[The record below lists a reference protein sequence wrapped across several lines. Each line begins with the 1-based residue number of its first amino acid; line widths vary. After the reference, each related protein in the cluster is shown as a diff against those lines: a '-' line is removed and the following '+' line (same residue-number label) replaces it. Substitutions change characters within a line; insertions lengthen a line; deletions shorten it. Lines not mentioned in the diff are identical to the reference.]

1 MQNKQLEMAVEE
13 MIYRIGYDETIAAI
27 ASIGYRKAIEQN
39 SLVKDQKLYERS
51 VSFTAVLNRNDVKT
65 VSDFLSDKS
74 NEGIAKFVLD
84 CMAIDTVFSENSP
97 TELCNL
103 VIDLL
108 KIQSGDEVCDFGCG
122 AGAFLANVLLQGKE
136 KPKVIGE
143 EVNPELADV
152 SRILL
157 SLLGANK
164 GKIETGN
171 VVDSKLVGYSKAF
184 TFPPFAIKMFTG
196 SEYRV
201 SRMCPSLTFSNRNG
215 NEWIFI
221 DRMLSGLANGGRA
234 VAFVYGRSLFSQQ
247 DKTYRDFLL
256 KKGLIESIIE
266 LPSNLLFNT
275 GIKIYAIVFSAENTH
290 VRLAN
295 AEDCVSASPRKKNIL
310 DVGKVLELLNS
321 DKITRK
327 SNKELE
333 SCENLT
339 PSILT
344 LEVKKPSNAK
354 SLREISEIIA
364 GCQYTASHFE
374 EKFTDDENGL
384 CLLTPNDIQN
394 GMIELDSLR
403 KIESDGNR
411 LDKFLLKQG
420 DVVITTKSSKVKTAV
435 VDVKPDRKII
445 AIGGIL
451 IIRPNL
457 SIINPT
463 YLKIY
468 LDSQNGQS
476 ALKKVQKGVVIMTIN
491 PKNLESLLVPVPNM
505 IIQNSK
511 AEKYNELL
519 STLAAYS
526 YEMKKIEQ
534 KINEFSLEGE
544 E

>member
-1 MQNKQLEMAVEE
+1 MQNKQLEITVEE
-13 MIYRIGYDETIAAI
+13 MIDRIGYDETIAAI

-51 VSFTAVLNRNDVKT
+51 VSFTAVLNVNDVKT

-84 CMAIDTVFSENSP
+84 CVAIDSVFSENSP

-122 AGAFLANVLLQGKE
+122 DGAFLANVLLQGKE
-136 KPKVIGE
+136 KPKVIGV

-171 VVDSKLVGYSKAF
+171 VADSKLGGYSKAF

-290 VRLAN
+290 VRLVN

-327 SNKELE
+327 SNEELE

-403 KIESDGNR
+403 KIESDGKR

-451 IIRPNL
+451 IIRPDL
-457 SIINPT
+457 STINPT

-468 LDSQNGQS
+468 LDSPNGQS

-491 PKNLESLLVPVPNM
+491 PKNLESFLVPVPNM

-534 KINEFSLEGE
+534 KINEFNLEGE

>member
-1 MQNKQLEMAVEE
+1 
-13 MIYRIGYDETIAAI
+13 
-27 ASIGYRKAIEQN
+27 
-39 SLVKDQKLYERS
+39 
-51 VSFTAVLNRNDVKT
+51 
-65 VSDFLSDKS
+65 
-74 NEGIAKFVLD
+74 
-84 CMAIDTVFSENSP
+84 
-97 TELCNL
+97 
-103 VIDLL
+103 
-108 KIQSGDEVCDFGCG
+108 
-122 AGAFLANVLLQGKE
+122 
-136 KPKVIGE
+136 
-143 EVNPELADV
+143 
-152 SRILL
+152 
-157 SLLGANK
+157 
-164 GKIETGN
+164 
-171 VVDSKLVGYSKAF
+171 
-184 TFPPFAIKMFTG
+184 MFTG

-256 KKGLIESIIE
+256 KNGLIESIIE

-290 VRLAN
+290 VRLVN

-327 SNKELE
+327 SNEELE

-403 KIESDGNR
+403 KIESDGKR

-451 IIRPNL
+451 IIRPDL
-457 SIINPT
+457 STINPT

-534 KINEFSLEGE
+534 KINEFNLEGE